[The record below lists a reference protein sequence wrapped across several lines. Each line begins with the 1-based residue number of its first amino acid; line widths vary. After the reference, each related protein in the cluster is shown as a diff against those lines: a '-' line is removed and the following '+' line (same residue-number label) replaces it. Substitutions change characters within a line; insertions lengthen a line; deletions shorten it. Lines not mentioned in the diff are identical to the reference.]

1 MRDNNRGARGVSLRR
16 YLAQQSFGLGILFHL
31 WRGECQIGE
40 IVEWYQVGTIVAA
53 NLGLF
58 LWTVRQS
65 RSDYLHIQRSM
76 DSFKDAMLKES
87 KDFHGRLC
95 AIEERNKGK

>member
-1 MRDNNRGARGVSLRR
+1 MESWL
-16 YLAQQSFGLGILFHL
+16 
-31 WRGECQIGE
+31 
-40 IVEWYQVGTIVAA
+40 QVATIVGA

-58 LWTVRQS
+58 LWAVRQS
-65 RSDYLHIQRSM
+65 RSDYLHCQRSIET
-76 DSFKDAMLKES
+76 FKDAMLKES

>member
-1 MRDNNRGARGVSLRR
+1 M
-16 YLAQQSFGLGILFHL
+16 
-31 WRGECQIGE
+31 
-40 IVEWYQVGTIVAA
+40 EWYQVATIVIT

-65 RSDYLHIQRSM
+65 RTDYLHCQRSIE
-76 DSFKDAMLKES
+76 SFKEVMLKET

-95 AIEERNKGK
+95 ALEERNKK

>member
-1 MRDNNRGARGVSLRR
+1 MEDFVPSKNEIKEVSM
-16 YLAQQSFGLGILFHL
+16 
-31 WRGECQIGE
+31 
-40 IVEWYQVGTIVAA
+40 EWYQVGTIVIA

-65 RSDYLHIQRSM
+65 RADYLHCQRSI
-76 DSFKDAMLKES
+76 DSFKDAMLKET
-87 KDFHGRLC
+87 KEFHGRLC

>member
-1 MRDNNRGARGVSLRR
+1 MEGFVPSKNGKRR
-16 YLAQQSFGLGILFHL
+16 N
-31 WRGECQIGE
+31 EM
-40 IVEWYQVGTIVAA
+40 EWYQVGTIVAA

-65 RSDYLHIQRSM
+65 RADYLQCQKSIE
-76 DSFKDAMLKES
+76 SFKDAMMKET

-95 AIEERNKGK
+95 SIESRIKEKK

>member
-1 MRDNNRGARGVSLRR
+1 MRYRR
-16 YLAQQSFGLGILFHL
+16 
-31 WRGECQIGE
+31 EE
-40 IVEWYQVGTIVAA
+40 KVMEWYQVGTIVLA

-65 RSDYLHIQRSM
+65 RTDYLHCQRSI
-76 DSFKDAMLKES
+76 DTFKDVMLKET

-95 AIEERNKGK
+95 AIEERNRK